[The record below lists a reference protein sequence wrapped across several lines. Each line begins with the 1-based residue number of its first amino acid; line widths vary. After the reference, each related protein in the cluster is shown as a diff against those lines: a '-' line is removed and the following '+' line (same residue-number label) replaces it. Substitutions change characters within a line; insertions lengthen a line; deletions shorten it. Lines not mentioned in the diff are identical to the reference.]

1 MDQPPQPPPR
11 ITFEEIIV
19 WLDERRK
26 LILFAVVLIGLAG
39 LAIVVY
45 DAGVEGKERATAALF
60 NLQAAAAARTNDPTA
75 SDYQAL
81 RPATEGTGIFQHVK
95 LREATSLYTA
105 GQYAEALQAFDAFS
119 RDFPG
124 SPLLPEASLGAAA
137 SLEAQGKSSEALAR
151 YQEVTTRFPESS
163 LTSRARLGQARLFEQ
178 QGDQQQAFRIYQD
191 LAAQTAGG
199 MGQFG
204 QTSPLQMEASIA
216 ARRLVKAN
224 PALLQTNAPNVT
236 PLIAPTNVPAT
247 SQQQLL
253 TDPSNV
259 PLPVPPPSA
268 APDKP

>member
-11 ITFEEIIV
+11 ITFEEIVV

-39 LAIVVY
+39 LAVVVY
-45 DAGVEGKERATAALF
+45 DAGVEGKEHRATAALF
-60 NLQAAAAARTNDPTA
+60 NLQVANATKTNDLAA
-75 SDYQAL
+75 SEYRSL
-81 RPATEGTGIFQHVK
+81 LPATEGTGILQHVK
-95 LREATSLYTA
+95 LREAASLYTA

-119 RDFPG
+119 REFPG
-124 SPLLPEASLGAAA
+124 SPLLPEASLGGAA
-137 SLEAQGKSSEALAR
+137 SLEAQGKSSEALTR
-151 YQEVTTRFPESS
+151 YQELTTRFPESS

-204 QTSPLQMEASIA
+204 QSSPLQMEASIA

-224 PALLQTNAPNVT
+224 PALLQTNAPNLK
-236 PLIAPTNVPAT
+236 PSIAPTNEPAT
-247 SQQQLL
+247 SQQLLL

-259 PLPVPPPSA
+259 PLPTA